1 MFKDVNIKQILKV
14 MLILF
19 FAVFM
24 LTACDSPTEGGPSTN
39 QEENQEKSEYDK
51 ARDAASSSKLDG
63 DKRSALPTIKDEEGH
78 KALANEHRVCWQSGM
93 IDTLYENMGKVAMGM
108 YAKITD
114 GALPLMMLAFAL
126 WTIFRLL
133 KFVGSFTEDSPAE
146 IWNEIV
152 RKMFMCLI
160 CGLIASSTT
169 QILWLLNTIIFPIY
183 YAFLELGAA
192 ILNSAGDGSN
202 FEVKDG
208 VVIKFF
214 QEMVTPSQPVMCTAP
229 AIGKAS
235 IDSLSFPDGPRAMM
249 NCMICAVN
257 ERLTLGFFLSFRVM
271 AFPGFMSLISGL
283 LILICFTFVK
293 LGFVFYLVDSI
304 FRFTMMAVILPIL
317 VMSYAFKQTSS
328 WAKNGFLTI
337 LNSGALMMFMAVMM
351 SMALLAMEQ
360 IITDNTDVFNDNV
373 SKMSFA
379 EFSIPFMCI
388 MLIAFLIA
396 SSVNIAQQVTD
407 SLVGGNSDS
416 AFQKRAGKLAAELFW
431 GALGIITFGGAKKIR
446 DAWKTIKGSK

>member
-1 MFKDVNIKQILKV
+1 MFKDVNIKQILRV
-14 MLILF
+14 MLVILF
-19 FAVFM
+19 AAFM
-24 LTACDSPTEGGPSTN
+24 LTACDNGEGLDG
-39 QEENQEKSEYDK
+39 KS
-51 ARDAASSSKLDG
+51 RAAMSSSV
-63 DKRSALPTIKDEEGH
+63 SEETL
-78 KALANEHRVCWQSGM
+78 KNTANAHRECWQTGM
-93 IDTLYENMGKVAMGM
+93 IDLLYQNMGKIAMGM

-114 GALPLMMLAFAL
+114 GALPLMMIAFAL

-152 RKMFMCLI
+152 RKLFVCLI

-169 QILWLLNTIIFPIY
+169 QILWLLNTVVFPIY

-202 FEVKDG
+202 FKAGSKVLS
-208 VVIKFF
+208 FF
-214 QEMVTPSQPVMCTAP
+214 QEKLTLNEPVMCSAP

-235 IDSLSFPDGPRAMM
+235 IESLSFPDGPRTMM

-257 ERLTLGFFLSFRVM
+257 ERLTLGFFLSFKVM
-271 AFPGFMSLISGL
+271 QAPGFMPLITGL
-283 LILICFTFVK
+283 FILICFTIVK

-304 FRFTMMAVILPIL
+304 FRFTMMAIILPIL
-317 VMSYAFKQTSS
+317 IMSYAFKQTSS

-337 LNSGALMMFMAVMM
+337 INSAALMMFMAIMM

-360 IITDNTDVFNDNV
+360 IITDNSDIFNDNV
-373 SKMSFA
+373 SHKSFT

-388 MLIAFLIA
+388 MLVGFLIS
-396 SSVNIAQQVTD
+396 SSVNLAQQVTD

-416 AFQKRAGKLAAELFW
+416 LFQKRVGTFVMWTLNLITLGAAKRVINAGKKI
-431 GALGIITFGGAKKIR
+431 LGMK
-446 DAWKTIKGSK
+446 

>member
-14 MLILF
+14 MLVVLF
-19 FAVFM
+19 AAFM
-24 LTACDSPTEGGPSTN
+24 LTACEQDDSIGGRSRAAMAAPVGEDPVS
-39 QEENQEKSEYDK
+39 EETMKN
-51 ARDAASSSKLDG
+51 ASN
-63 DKRSALPTIKDEEGH
+63 A
-78 KALANEHRVCWQSGM
+78 HRECWQTGM
-93 IDTLYENMGKVAMGM
+93 IDLLYQNMGKIAMGM

-114 GALPLMMLAFAL
+114 GALPLMMIAFAL

-152 RKMFMCLI
+152 RKLFVCLI

-169 QILWLLNTIIFPIY
+169 QILWLLNTVIFPIY

-202 FEVKDG
+202 FKAGSTVLN
-208 VVIKFF
+208 FF
-214 QEMVTPSQPVMCTAP
+214 QEKLTLNEPVMCSAP

-235 IDSLSFPDGPRAMM
+235 IESLSFPDGPRTMM
-249 NCMICAVN
+249 NCMICTVN
-257 ERLTLGFFLSFRVM
+257 DRLTLGFFLSYKVM
-271 AFPGFMSLISGL
+271 DAPGFMSLITGL
-283 LILICFTFVK
+283 FILICFTIVK
-293 LGFVFYLVDSI
+293 LGFIFYLVDSI
-304 FRFTMMAVILPIL
+304 FRFTMMAIILPIL

-337 LNSGALMMFMAVMM
+337 INSAAFMMFMGLMM
-351 SMALLAMEQ
+351 SMALLAMEK
-360 IITDNTDVFNDNV
+360 IITDNSDIFNDNANE
-373 SKMSFA
+373 MSFS

-388 MLIAFLIA
+388 MLVGFLIS
-396 SSVNIAQQVTD
+396 SSVNLAQQVTD

-416 AFQKRAGKLAAELFW
+416 LFQKRVGTFVMWTLNLITL
-431 GALGIITFGGAKKIR
+431 GAAKKVI
-446 DAWKTIKGSK
+446 DASKKVLGMK

>member
-1 MFKDVNIKQILKV
+1 MFKDVNIKQILRV
-14 MLILF
+14 MLVVLF
-19 FAVFM
+19 AAFM
-24 LTACDSPTEGGPSTN
+24 LTACEQDDSIGGRSRAAMAAPVGEDPIS
-39 QEENQEKSEYDK
+39 EETMKN
-51 ARDAASSSKLDG
+51 ASN
-63 DKRSALPTIKDEEGH
+63 A
-78 KALANEHRVCWQSGM
+78 HRECWQTGM
-93 IDTLYENMGKVAMGM
+93 IDLLYQNMGKIAMGM

-114 GALPLMMLAFAL
+114 GALPLMMIAFAL

-152 RKMFMCLI
+152 RKLFVCLI

-169 QILWLLNTIIFPIY
+169 QILWLLNTVVFPIY

-202 FEVKDG
+202 FKAGSTVLS
-208 VVIKFF
+208 FF
-214 QEMVTPSQPVMCTAP
+214 QEKLTLNEPVMCSAP

-235 IDSLSFPDGPRAMM
+235 IESLSFPDGPRTMM
-249 NCMICAVN
+249 NCMICTVN
-257 ERLTLGFFLSFRVM
+257 ERLTLGFFLSFKVM
-271 AFPGFMSLISGL
+271 DAPGFMSLITGL
-283 LILICFTFVK
+283 FILICFTIVK
-293 LGFVFYLVDSI
+293 LGFIFYLVDSI

-337 LNSGALMMFMAVMM
+337 INSAALMMFMAVMM

-360 IITDNTDVFNDNV
+360 IISDNSDIFDKSVTKD
-373 SKMSFA
+373 SFA

-388 MLIAFLIA
+388 MLIAFLIV

-416 AFQKRAGKLAAELFW
+416 AFQKRAGKLAAEIFW
-431 GALGIITFGGAKKIR
+431 GALSIVTFGGARKIR
-446 DAWKTIKGSK
+446 DAWKIIKSGGK